1 MEIKNILF
9 LTGTRADF
17 GKMKSLMTA
26 VNEHKK
32 FECHVFITGMH
43 TLQRYGYTA
52 KEVIRSGFDN
62 IHTYMNQHVGDPMEM
77 ILASTIKGLS
87 RYVHE
92 AKPDMLVIHGDRV
105 EALAGA
111 IVGALTNTL
120 VCHIE
125 GGERSGTIDESIR
138 HSVSK
143 LSHIHLVC
151 NEEARSRLI
160 QMGEPSNRIFTIGSP
175 DIDIMLSASLPTIV
189 EVKDHYNIPFDEYGV
204 LMFHPVTT
212 DINNMHAYAKSLVD
226 SVIASGKNFIVV
238 FPNNDEGSQF
248 IIDEYKRFANY
259 ENILIYPSIEFESF
273 LTLLKNAQCMVGNS
287 SAGIRETPFYG
298 LPSVNIGNRQNDRY
312 FAKSIINSSYEST
325 EILNSIS
332 QAFDAPRLKKDD
344 YFGKGNSTTKF
355 MKVIKSKEI
364 WGEATQK
371 YFNDISL
378 PDVTVREET
387 SYA

>member
-1 MEIKNILF
+1 MKANKILF

-17 GKMKSLMTA
+17 GKMKSLMCA
-26 VNEHKK
+26 VDSDQE
-32 FECHVFITGMH
+32 FECSVFITGMH

-52 KEVIRSGFDN
+52 KEVVKSGFDN
-62 IHTYMNQHVGDPMEM
+62 VYTYMNQHVGDPMEM

-92 AKPDMLVIHGDRV
+92 TNPDMLVIHGDRV

-151 NEEARSRLI
+151 NSEAETRLV
-160 QMGEPSNRIFTIGSP
+160 QMGEPLNRIFNIGSP
-175 DIDIMLSASLPTIV
+175 DIDVMLSPGLPNIET
-189 EVKDHYNIPFDEYGV
+189 VKEHYAIPYEEYGV

-212 DINNMHAYAKSLVD
+212 DLENMQKNAKEVVD
-226 SVIASGKNFIVV
+226 AVIRSNKNFVV
-238 FPNNDEGSQF
+238 IFPNNDEGSDF
-248 IIDEYKRFANY
+248 IIDEYKRF
-259 ENILIYPSIEFESF
+259 EECKNISVFPSIQFESF
-273 LTLLKNAQCMVGNS
+273 LTLLKNSKCMVGNS

-298 LPSVNIGNRQNDRY
+298 LASVNIGNRQNDRY
-312 FAKSIINSSYEST
+312 FAKSIRNSGYQWD
-325 EILNSIS
+325 EILTAIND
-332 QAFDAPRLKKDD
+332 AFVAPKLPRDD
-344 YFGKGNSTTKF
+344 YFGKGNSTEQF
-355 MKVIKSKEI
+355 MAVLKSDAI
-364 WGEATQK
+364 WGGETQK

-378 PDVTVREET
+378 VASNKFGEVNG
-387 SYA
+387 

>member
-1 MEIKNILF
+1 MKAKKILF

-17 GKMKSLMTA
+17 GKMKSLMCA
-26 VNEHKK
+26 VDSDQE
-32 FECHVFITGMH
+32 FECSVFITGMH

-52 KEVIRSGFDN
+52 KEVVKSGFDN
-62 IHTYMNQHVGDPMEM
+62 VYTYMNQHVGDPMEM

-92 AKPDMLVIHGDRV
+92 TNPDMLVIHGDRV

-151 NEEARSRLI
+151 NSEAETRLV
-160 QMGEPSNRIFTIGSP
+160 QMGEPLNRIFNIGSP
-175 DIDIMLSASLPTIV
+175 DIDVMLSPGLPNIET
-189 EVKDHYNIPFDEYGV
+189 VKEHYAIPYEEYGV

-212 DINNMHAYAKSLVD
+212 DLENMQKNAKEVVD
-226 SVIASGKNFIVV
+226 AVIRSNKNFVV
-238 FPNNDEGSQF
+238 IFPNNDEGSDF
-248 IIDEYKRFANY
+248 IIDEYKRF
-259 ENILIYPSIEFESF
+259 EECKNISVFPSIQFESF
-273 LTLLKNAQCMVGNS
+273 LTLLKNSKCMVGNS

-298 LPSVNIGNRQNDRY
+298 LASVNIGNRQNDRY
-312 FAKSIINSSYEST
+312 FAKSIRNSGYQWD
-325 EILNSIS
+325 EILTAIND
-332 QAFDAPRLKKDD
+332 AFVAPKLPRDD
-344 YFGKGNSTTKF
+344 YFGKGNSTEQF
-355 MKVIKSKEI
+355 MAVLKNDAV
-364 WGEATQK
+364 WGGETQK
-371 YFNDISL
+371 YFNDINL
-378 PDVTVREET
+378 MAGNKFGEVNG
-387 SYA
+387 